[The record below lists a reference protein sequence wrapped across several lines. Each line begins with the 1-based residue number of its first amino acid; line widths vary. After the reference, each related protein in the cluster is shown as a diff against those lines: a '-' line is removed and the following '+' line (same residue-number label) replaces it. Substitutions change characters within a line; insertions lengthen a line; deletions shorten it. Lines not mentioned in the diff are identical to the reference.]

1 MSSKQRPKQAPKAPD
16 SPVVG
21 PPTDTLAV
29 ASIMEA
35 IKASEGS
42 VLAKIEETVS
52 TLSTDLHTKI
62 ESLSAELRQEINT
75 VRSETREALE
85 TANRELKL
93 HATSIR
99 SLEDGASHYSDRVV
113 ELETQLTSL
122 SSQVKQ
128 LSSKVEDLESRQ
140 RRDNCRIIGVEESLG
155 DIRMERSVAKLL
167 QDALGLDYTPTL
179 DRAHRSLLPKPKQGD
194 PPRPI
199 VVKFHYF
206 QEKMDVLRRALSRR
220 PVLHNNKP
228 IYIYPDYTAAVRKRR
243 AAFKEARELLSHC
256 PNTRFGLLF
265 PATLKITGPHGEQ
278 RSFDNPAEAKQY
290 IIGHLQTEED
300 TGN

>member
-1 MSSKQRPKQAPKAPD
+1 MAEA
-16 SPVVG
+16 
-21 PPTDTLAV
+21 PTDTLAV
-29 ASIMEA
+29 TSIMEA
-35 IKASEGS
+35 IKASERS
-42 VLAKIEETVS
+42 VLAKIEVTVS

-62 ESLSAELRQEINT
+62 EGLSNELRQEINT
-75 VRSETREALE
+75 VRSEAREALE
-85 TANRELKL
+85 TANQELKL

-99 SLEDGASHYSDRVV
+99 SLEDGANHYSDRVV

-128 LSSKVEDLESRQ
+128 LTSKAEDLESRQ
-140 RRDNCRIIGVEESLG
+140 RRDNLRIIGVEESFG

-179 DRAHRSLLPKPKQGD
+179 DRAHRSLMPKPKQGD

-206 QEKMDVLRRALSRR
+206 QEKMDVLRRASSRR
-220 PVLHNNKP
+220 PVQHNNKP
-228 IYIYPDYTAAVRKRR
+228 IYIYPDYTAAVRKRW

-265 PATLKITGPHGEQ
+265 PATLKITGPNGEQ

-290 IIGHLQTEED
+290 IVGHLQTEEA
-300 TGN
+300 GN